1 MVVLTGAFL
10 EMAVVTDYDTA
21 SETETL
27 IGQTTE
33 DVEIERDPSA
43 IEWQEHSN
51 ARTQRKEGFETAD
64 ASFSMLVTDDQQNMK
79 DAEVI
84 GSDGRVQRNVTHEA
98 VYFHLYERP
107 SDTDPAATYEM
118 LDGQFVIETITF
130 PLEDPAM
137 SEVAVWINGE
147 HGFKQA

>member
-1 MVVLTGAFL
+1 MAVLTGAFL

-51 ARTQRKEGFETAD
+51 PRTQRVEGHETAD
-64 ASFSMLVTDDQQNMK
+64 ASFSMLVTDDQQNMT
-79 DAEVI
+79 DAGVLD
-84 GSDGRVQRNVTHEA
+84 GNGRVQRNVVHEA

-107 SDTDPAATYEM
+107 SDTTPATTYEL
-118 LDGQFVIETITF
+118 LDAQFVIENVAF

-137 SEVAVWINGE
+137 AETSVWINGE
-147 HGFKQA
+147 HGFKQ